1 MEKGRKCS
9 SGYRDVRRSTTWKG
23 RGTGRPS
30 CCSGR
35 HGTRMG
41 QPGTAW
47 DARDTARDGL
57 GRPRLGS
64 GRPGTPGTW
73 LGTAW
78 DALATARDALGR
90 PRHSSGRPGT
100 SETLLGPA
108 WDARD
113 LARDGL
119 GRPRLGSG
127 RPGTRSAQL
136 GTGRDARA
144 ELRVARN
151 LFVFRHIRSFPSC
164 SRPSFALW
172 MPYGAWRALGNVPA
186 QVLCTLWG
194 RSSTLPLIVQSYC
207 FAYFHKETSIF

>member
-1 MEKGRKCS
+1 MLEWISRCPTKHHLEG
-9 SGYRDVRRSTTWKG
+9 
-23 RGTGRPS
+23 P
-30 CCSGR
+30 R
-35 HGTRMG
+35 HGTPELLLG
-41 QPGTAW
+41 P
-47 DARDTARDGL
+47 ARDAHGTARDGM
-57 GRPRLGS
+57 GRPRYSS
-64 GRPGTPGTW
+64 GRPGTPETW

-78 DALATARDALGR
+78 DALAIARDGLGTARDGLGR
-90 PRHSSGRPGT
+90 PWPRSGWLGT
-100 SETLLGPA
+100 PVNWPGPA
-108 WDARD
+108 RNALA

-119 GRPRLGSG
+119 ERPRLGSG

>member
-35 HGTRMG
+35 HETRMG

-47 DARDTARDGL
+47 DA
-57 GRPRLGS
+57 
-64 GRPGTPGTW
+64 
-73 LGTAW
+73 
-78 DALATARDALGR
+78 LATARDGQV
-90 PRHSSGRPGT
+90 
-100 SETLLGPA
+100 
-108 WDARD
+108 
-113 LARDGL
+113 
-119 GRPRLGSG
+119 RPRLGSG